1 MRLYHGSPV
10 AGLAA
15 LVPSLSPYFGK
26 PRQVCLSGCK
36 PMALLY
42 GIRNVEY
49 TYGFSKDGRLQ
60 YVEYFPDALEKLYRG
75 KSASLYLCSWQEG
88 LQTTEI
94 PNEFVSA
101 EAVPVETEIQVPDL
115 CAALLEE
122 ERLGSMEIIRW
133 QSLTADQQ
141 AWIAAVEKNEIL
153 EAGLLAAP
161 DSPRARYMMD
171 KYPESWA
178 MARLEME
185 DDNESAQ

>member
-42 GIRNVEY
+42 GIRNFEY

-60 YVEYFPDALEKLYRG
+60 YVEYFPDALEELYRG
-75 KSASLYLCSWQEG
+75 KAASLYLCSRQERM
-88 LQTTEI
+88 QTTDI

-101 EAVPVETEIQVPDL
+101 ETVPVEAEIQVPDL

-122 ERLGSMEIIRW
+122 ERAGTLEIIRW
-133 QSLTADQQ
+133 HSLTADRR
-141 AWIAAVEKNEIL
+141 AWITAVEKNEIL
-153 EAGLLAAP
+153 KAALLAAP

-178 MARLEME
+178 AARLEME
-185 DDNESAQ
+185 VDNESAQ